1 MRLTTTTR
9 QAGSVT
15 IVDIR
20 GRIVLGQETASLRSL
35 VSDLLSEG
43 HNKILFNFAAVDYID
58 SSGIG
63 YLVGAFSSVRNQN
76 GELKVLNPTKN
87 VQDVLQKTK
96 LNTILEIKDD
106 EAAALRSFHRVSPE
120 SGNR

>member
-35 VSDLLSEG
+35 VTDLLSKG
-43 HNKILFNFAAVDYID
+43 HNKILFNFAGVDYID
-58 SSGIG
+58 SSGVG
-63 YLVGAFSSVRNQN
+63 CLVGAFTSVRNHK
-76 GELKVLNPTKN
+76 GELKLLCPTKN
-87 VQDVLQKTK
+87 VQDVMQKTK
-96 LNTILEIKDD
+96 LYTVLDIRDD
-106 EAAALRSFHRVSPE
+106 EATALGSFW
-120 SGNR
+120 

>member
-9 QAGSVT
+9 QADFVT
-15 IVDIR
+15 IVDIS

-35 VSDLLSEG
+35 VSDLLSKG
-43 HNKILFNFAAVDYID
+43 HNKILLNLTNVDYID

-63 YLVGAFSSVRNQN
+63 YLVGAFSSVRSHN

-87 VQDVLQKTK
+87 VQDVLKKTN
-96 LNTILEIKDD
+96 LYRILDINED
-106 EAAALRSFHRVSPE
+106 ETVALRSFHRASPV
-120 SGNR
+120 

>member
-15 IVDIR
+15 IVDIS
-20 GRIVLGQETASLRSL
+20 GRIVLGQETASLRNL
-35 VSDLLSEG
+35 VSDLLSKG

-63 YLVGAFSSVRNQN
+63 YLVGAFSSVRSHN
-76 GELKVLNPTKN
+76 GDLKVLNPTKN

-106 EAAALRSFHRVSPE
+106 EAAALRSFRE
-120 SGNR
+120 TG